1 MAGGGRQGGRNGKHT
16 FEGDNDDFL
25 LAIPTPFLELTKR
38 IDKHARINDDDV
50 GLFSTR
56 FLGVLGPAPP
66 RRGWTLPL
74 LVLVLVLVLVLL
86 VGVCTGGGDPDTTD
100 RELAPLRIIRRLMMW
115 ALAITPVATVVAVV
129 VSRGSDGLFE
139 LLDLV

>member
-1 MAGGGRQGGRNGKHT
+1 MAGVDDKGGGRNRKYT

-25 LAIPTPFLELTKR
+25 LAIPTPFLDLTKG

-56 FLGVLGPAPP
+56 FLGVLGPTLPP
-66 RRGWTLPL
+66 RGRTLPL
-74 LVLVLVLVLVLL
+74 LVLVLMRVVLM
-86 VGVCTGGGDPDTTD
+86 GVCSGGGDPDTTD
-100 RELAPLRIIRRLMMW
+100 GELASLRIIRRLMLW
-115 ALAITPVATVVAVV
+115 ALAITPVATVVAVLI
-129 VSRGSDGLFE
+129 SRGSDGLFE